1 MLFLLSCGW
10 QQHWFTSGR
19 DHRAS
24 PRKSFV
30 FQNSLTRS
38 EERHKE
44 RERAGQWGGFL
55 FFLLPPIKTPNSA
68 SRRDQSSS
76 FPESRVCCDSG
87 WGCDGC
93 RPKVSQDSAV
103 SQATEPLIYCLTPDG
118 FGSLWVLVS
127 TEISSRRIN
136 IMSINE
142 RKCPKTMV
150 SPVMK
155 ACWSVTEVSS
165 AFSCQ
170 HYSVVMVT
178 DVFIYISFFFFT
190 FTINCGRKM
199 LFLEQIRPWNW
210 SWFLTKSDSKVLQLY
225 FLHSDHNKNLKS
237 KFFNVIGQNK

>member
-142 RKCPKTMV
+142 KVPQDDGITSYESMLVCNRSQQCIFLPTL
-150 SPVMK
+150 
-155 ACWSVTEVSS
+155 
-165 AFSCQ
+165 FSC
-170 HYSVVMVT
+170 HGNWC
-178 DVFIYISFFFFT
+178 IYIYFSFFFT

-210 SWFLTKSDSKVLQLY
+210 SWFLTKSNSKVLQLY